1 MKALLS
7 LYFFMIAIIQLGMFA
22 GIYNYSRSQKVI
34 QASQFWLGSLLVSSI
49 GLLIFGVGILGVEDI
64 SKTAGIFTCLLY
76 TSDAADE

>member
-1 MKALLS
+1 MKALLA

-49 GLLIFGVGILGVEDI
+49 GL
-64 SKTAGIFTCLLY
+64 
-76 TSDAADE
+76 